1 MVYRVSVRGGRTLD
15 GDASRGLS
23 LALLTP
29 MRVPSR
35 LVSVLFVASSAL
47 FMTIASAMVTS
58 VGAASAVT
66 QSVLQARQPVVGRTL
81 PDTIVTIT
89 IPGAPGFFERLGTVA
104 SAMMAFAVLVLAVGL
119 VVGAWHF
126 RETYNR
132 LNALVERLTQDS
144 GPMLQ
149 KASTVADNVRDI
161 TGSVKRN
168 VYAVEETI
176 AAANAELLAAV
187 RQTGGQIERFNA
199 LLQVV
204 QDEAESAFVSTASAV
219 RGVRVGLS
227 TAFNPPPEE
236 DDDDDLERGLD
247 EYPMAPRDAQHGVQ
261 PAPVGERPLG
271 ERLDQR
277 AGLRPDGTPD
287 GSSSGAPGG
296 APGGTPDGS
305 GGSGS
310 GPMGARVGD
319 SPAGRVTGGPRVRP
333 RRYDEGE
340 DDEHA

>member
-1 MVYRVSVRGGRTLD
+1 MYEPLHEPFRL
-15 GDASRGLS
+15 ASATRAAGIALS
-23 LALLTP
+23 TAVIRAMWVLALMPLAAAAQP
-29 MRVPSR
+29 G
-35 LVSVLFVASSAL
+35 VAS
-47 FMTIASAMVTS
+47 
-58 VGAASAVT
+58 AA
-66 QSVLQARQPVVGRTL
+66 QRVGRTL

-89 IPGAPGFFERLGTVA
+89 IPGAPGFFERLGTLA
-104 SAMMAFAVLVLAVGL
+104 SAMMAFAVLLLAVGL

-144 GPMLQ
+144 GPMLH
-149 KASTVADNVRDI
+149 KASAVADDVRDI

-187 RQTGGQIERFNA
+187 RQTGGQIEQFNA

-247 EYPMAPRDAQHGVQ
+247 EYPMAPRNTQRDAQHSVQ
-261 PAPVGERPLG
+261 PASVG
-271 ERLDQR
+271 ERLDER
-277 AGLRPDGTPD
+277 AGLRPDG
-287 GSSSGAPGG
+287 SPGG
-296 APGGTPDGS
+296 APDGS

-310 GPMGARVGD
+310 SPMGARGGD
-319 SPAGRVTGGPRVRP
+319 APPGRVTGGPRVRP
-333 RRYDEGE
+333 RGHDEGE